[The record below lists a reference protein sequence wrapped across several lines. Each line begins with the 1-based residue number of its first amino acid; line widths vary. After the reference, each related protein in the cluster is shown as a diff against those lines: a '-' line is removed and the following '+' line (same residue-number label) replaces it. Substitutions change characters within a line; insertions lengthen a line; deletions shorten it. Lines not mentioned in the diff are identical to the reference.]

1 MERGFTM
8 EKVWKRVHRASPMK
22 IIIAGYFFIILLGA
36 GLLCLPISIKAGE
49 SLTSFSD
56 ALFTATSATCVT
68 GLVRFDTYTHWSFFG
83 QLVILLLIQVGGI
96 GFMTFAIYA
105 VSMTK
110 KKIGLTTRVIMQNA
124 ISAPQV
130 GGIVRMTRF
139 ILFGTFLIEGTG
151 AVLLSLYFCP
161 RLGFFEGIWYGIFHS
176 ISAFCNAG
184 FDLMG
189 RREPFSSLTTI
200 GGNWYVNGII
210 MLLIIIGGLGFFV
223 WRDLATNHFSLKKL
237 RLHSKLVLV
246 VTAGLI
252 FFGALLLFI
261 FEQGNADFVQM
272 PFSQKGLSALFQSV
286 TARTAGFNS
295 MDLAKMTQSSQFLLI
310 CLMLIGGSTGSTAGG
325 VKTTTLAVFMISIVS
340 TMRQKKNM
348 EVFGRRLDDGVIRLA
363 TCIFS
368 MYLILSLTVAMAV
381 SSMEGMP
388 LLTALFESA
397 SAVGTVGLT
406 LGVTTGLGM
415 VSKCL
420 IMFLMFVGRV
430 GSVTILVALASEK
443 NRTVSKLPLE
453 KIQVG

>member
-1 MERGFTM
+1 MERGLTM

-189 RREPFSSLTTI
+189 KREPFSSLTTI

-223 WRDLATNHFSLKKL
+223 WRDLANNRFSLKKL

-252 FFGALLLFI
+252 VFGALLLFV

-272 PFSQKGLSALFQSV
+272 PFSQKGLSAIFQSV

-325 VKTTTLAVFMISIVS
+325 VKTTTLAVFMVSIVS

-368 MYLILSLTVAMAV
+368 MYLILSLTVAMAL
-381 SSMEGMP
+381 SSIEGIP